1 MRKIAFQG
9 ESGAFSEEA
18 ALKLLGSVELLP
30 CVSFDSMFEAVKS
43 GECDG
48 CIAPIENSLAGSVHA
63 NYDLLLQHDFY
74 IIGEI
79 FLRIVHN
86 LIALPGVSFEQVRK
100 VYSHPVALAQCR
112 KFCREFRHLEQVSE
126 YDTAGSVKMLRDQG
140 LRDGAAIASIR
151 AATVYGASVLRTEI
165 EDNKENY
172 TRFLLLSRDA
182 KPQPSANKTS
192 IVFSTRNEPGMLFR
206 CLAAFA
212 LRDIDLT
219 KLESRPLHGKPWE
232 YFFYVDFIGNVED
245 PNCKNALRHLEE
257 MTTFL
262 RILGSY
268 PSAETR

>member
-1 MRKIAFQG
+1 MKIAFQG
-9 ESGAFSEEA
+9 ERGAFSEEA
-18 ALKLLGSVELLP
+18 ALKLMGDRVELLP
-30 CVSFDSMFEAVKS
+30 CITFDAIFETVKS
-43 GECDG
+43 GDCDG

-63 NYDLLLQHDFY
+63 NYDLLLQYDLH
-74 IIGEI
+74 IVGEV

-86 LIALPGVSFEQVRK
+86 LIALPGVSFDQIRK

-112 KFCREFRHLEQVSE
+112 NFFREFREVQQIAE
-126 YDTAGSVKMLRDQG
+126 YDTAGSVKLLRDQG
-140 LRDGAAIASIR
+140 IRDGAAIASMR
-151 AATVYGASVLRTEI
+151 AANVYGASVLQTEI

-172 TRFLLLSRDA
+172 TRFLLLSRNAAPRAD
-182 KPQPSANKTS
+182 ANKTS

-232 YFFYVDFIGNVED
+232 YFFYIDFIGNVED
-245 PNCKNALRHLEE
+245 QNCKNALRHLEE

-262 RILGSY
+262 RILGCY
-268 PSAETR
+268 PKASE